1 MYTLHSCWTFLKLEQ
16 KSSDFQPS
24 RHLSSL
30 QKNPKKLDRWFNT
43 FSRNELVADQMWCN
57 SEFSSVFI
65 KVSDIQRVIS
75 ITKQNGDGQNGRRT
89 KRCNANKYPLLLFV
103 VIHYLSKRTRFSQLN
118 HINNPLKRAG
128 FHIWKLFLLCYKAVY
143 NRAFEPGNQVKSW
156 WQNNTINTFLVFF
169 VSYTAFKGLK
179 QQLDGV
185 WVNRD
190 VQKQIH
196 RNFYFI
202 TFIFISAVSLFFL
215 LEEEAAGGGS
225 QLPRFGEESCGGV

>member
-1 MYTLHSCWTFLKLEQ
+1 M
-16 KSSDFQPS
+16 
-24 RHLSSL
+24 
-30 QKNPKKLDRWFNT
+30 N
-43 FSRNELVADQMWCN
+43 
-57 SEFSSVFI
+57 
-65 KVSDIQRVIS
+65 
-75 ITKQNGDGQNGRRT
+75 
-89 KRCNANKYPLLLFV
+89 LLL
-103 VIHYLSKRTRFSQLN
+103 TRCDVTQSFHLFSLKCLISSELFQSLN
-118 HINNPLKRAG
+118 KMETGKMAGELKGAMQINILYCFLLWYIIYPNVRVSLNSTYQINNPLKRAG

-215 LEEEAAGGGS
+215 LEAEAAGGGGS